1 MRMNA
6 IAIFFLVAAAI
17 GGVAYVF
24 IYPVLSG
31 EKVAERRRMGV
42 ARTDTASRKNTAARG
57 MPKVRREQVE
67 DALKEL
73 EDKRKKASSPPLAVR
88 IEQAGLAWSKRTFF
102 IFSGITALVVF
113 LGLLTMAGNLLL
125 ALAGAFAAGFGL
137 PRWFLTYLKQ
147 RRETKF
153 LENFPDSIDIIV
165 RGIKAGLPL
174 LDSMKIITNDAP
186 EPIRSEFKNILDT
199 QAIGMP
205 IGEACTKLYER
216 IPLAEANFF
225 GIVIS
230 IQQKAGGNLSEALG
244 NLSRVLRD
252 RKKMKAKIKAMSME
266 AKASGGIIGA
276 LPIVVAGV
284 VYITSPDFIRILF
297 VHPVGHIMLGA
308 SAIWMALGIFTM
320 KKMINFD
327 F

>member
-17 GGVAYVF
+17 GGLAYVF
-24 IYPVLSG
+24 IYPILSG
-31 EKVAERRRMGV
+31 ERAAERRRLGV
-42 ARTDTASRKNTAARG
+42 VRSDPAARNAAAARG

-73 EDKRKKASSPPLAVR
+73 ESRRKRANSPPLAVR
-88 IEQAGLAWSKRTFF
+88 IEQAGLNWSKRTFF
-102 IFSGITALVVF
+102 ILSGVTALVVF
-113 LGLLTMAGNLLL
+113 VLLTAVGNMLL

-137 PRWFLTYLKQ
+137 PRWFLGYLKA
-147 RRETKF
+147 RREAKF
-153 LENFPDSIDIIV
+153 LDNFPDSIDIVV

-174 LDSMKIITNDAP
+174 LDSMRIIVNDAP

-205 IGEACTKLYER
+205 IGEACAKLYER
-216 IPLAEANFF
+216 IPLPEANFF
-225 GIVIS
+225 GIVVS

-266 AKASGGIIGA
+266 AKASGAIIGA
-276 LPIVVAGV
+276 LPVVVASV
-284 VYITSPDFIRILF
+284 IYVTSPEFIRILF

-308 SAIWMALGIFTM
+308 SAVWMLLGVLTM